1 MEALKEGH
9 WRQAY
14 DEDSNLPW
22 PVPEPNWDGRL
33 TFLASLDKVE
43 EAAEKSYCC
52 GFSLCRLC
60 GRPNGTEALW
70 FAEWEWPAGFR
81 HYVADHGIRPSQ
93 AFETFIRTKSMGPIV
108 PRPFCRRWGHPMGF
122 DAADAIEAIVKA
134 DGQGPP
140 IGITREQVADELG
153 RLAITDPE
161 RHRVVPLSASSV
173 FEPFFSDVLRTSRLF
188 QSGYEAYAERT
199 NHQVVPTTDFSSSM
213 STKTT
218 RGTAWM
224 R

>member
-1 MEALKEGH
+1 
-9 WRQAY
+9 
-14 DEDSNLPW
+14 
-22 PVPEPNWDGRL
+22 
-33 TFLASLDKVE
+33 
-43 EAAEKSYCC
+43 
-52 GFSLCRLC
+52 
-60 GRPNGTEALW
+60 
-70 FAEWEWPAGFR
+70 
-81 HYVADHGIRPSQ
+81 
-93 AFETFIRTKSMGPIV
+93 
-108 PRPFCRRWGHPMGF
+108 MGF